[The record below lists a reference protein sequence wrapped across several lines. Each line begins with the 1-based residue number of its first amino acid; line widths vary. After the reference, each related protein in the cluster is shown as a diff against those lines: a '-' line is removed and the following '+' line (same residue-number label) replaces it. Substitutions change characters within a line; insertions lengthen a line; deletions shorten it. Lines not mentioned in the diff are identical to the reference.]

1 MFRNI
6 IWVCLATPFILASCA
21 TYNNKISSYYAYLQ
35 AKDYDKALSSLE
47 SNKFLKRN
55 RNELLYHLEA
65 GKLYRLQNNFAKS
78 NEHLNIADNLME
90 SNRRNVKDVAI
101 GNLLNPGQETYRGED
116 HEKFLMHYYKALNY
130 AALGKVEDV
139 VVEARRITLANNTQE
154 QQFTKDDKRYS
165 ADAFSINLQ
174 GMAYEM
180 AGDYNNA
187 FIAYRNALEL
197 FEKNNGSY
205 YGVQQPQQL
214 KLDVVRMAQRLGLT
228 GSIAKY
234 VDDVDTQKLVADTA
248 GALILFIEEGQAPI
262 KQESNFVLT
271 SAGNGANGF
280 AYVDQ
285 FGVNNNFNFNN
296 TSYGIADND
305 LAKFRTLRVVLPSYT
320 IVYNQIPSSITVS
333 AGNNKFSAQPVQ
345 NLNNVMINVM
355 KEKFLREMGKALAR
369 QITKKLVE
377 EGAEFTAEKIAE
389 RNKKIDRDS
398 TLTDEQKKEK
408 KKDKAKKVADAAGF
422 AVNIFNAI
430 SERADTRNWQS
441 LPAFINYVRIPLKRG
456 ENNISIKTSFGEK
469 TISVT
474 GNGRLQMQAV
484 VL

>member
-6 IWVCLATPFILASCA
+6 IGVCLATPLILGSCA
-21 TYNNKISSYYAYLQ
+21 TYNNKIGSYYAYLQ

-214 KLDVVRMAQRLGLT
+214 KLDLVRMAQRLGLT

-234 VDDVDTQKLVADTA
+234 IDDVDTQMLVADTA

-271 SAGNGANGF
+271 SAGNGVNGF

-305 LAKFRTLRVVLPSYT
+305 LAKFRTLRVALPSYT
-320 IVYNQIPSSITVS
+320 VVYNQVPAIITV
-333 AGNNKFSAQPVQ
+333 GIENNSFSAQPVQ

-377 EGAEFTAEKIAE
+377 EGAELTAEKIAE
-389 RNKKIDRDS
+389 RNKKIDKDS

-408 KKDKAKKVADAAGF
+408 KKEKAKRVADAAGL

-456 ENNISIKTSFGEK
+456 ENNISIKTNFGEK

-474 GNGRLQMQAV
+474 GNGRLQMQSV